1 MFSMLESS
9 APEPE
14 DEFPDDLTPR
24 PLEDLLDDRDMPPP
38 PMIQITPLSLN
49 SIWDSDMVMKYTDDV
64 TGRKKWR
71 CGHCG
76 QEWFEHNAT
85 KALGHVVGIVKD
97 IKSCKGVI
105 APRYKEAYI
114 NLYRTKYDTKAF
126 QRQTIAKLNA
136 SLDTTDLRTIS
147 TLSERGKKRGVS
159 LEVLDVTD
167 SSPITNSVTTA
178 SLSSASNKKRKG
190 TLQTLL
196 SSQFH
201 SSVGVRSHPDAVRA
215 ANVAFAHFISAN
227 SLAFRLGECILLR
240 RFVRAVQQCGPEY
253 KPPDRMEVGGKLLD
267 ATFESYYR
275 EEVSKLFEDPDMYSI
290 SVYGDGATIK
300 TTPLIN
306 VLACSPGNPACVLD
320 VIDCS
325 AHMSKGGRKDARFIA
340 TEMLQVLRT
349 LENIKKHSVTQI
361 MFDGASNVQKAGAII
376 SQHYPCAVVEHGAEH
391 VVSLIVEKLMVM
403 PCLREYGKLCKV
415 VSFS

>member
-1 MFSMLESS
+1 M
-9 APEPE
+9 
-14 DEFPDDLTPR
+14 
-24 PLEDLLDDRDMPPP
+24 
-38 PMIQITPLSLN
+38 
-49 SIWDSDMVMKYTDDV
+49 
-64 TGRKKWR
+64 
-71 CGHCG
+71 
-76 QEWFEHNAT
+76 

-178 SLSSASNKKRKG
+178 SLSSASNKKQKG

-215 ANVAFAHFISAN
+215 ANVAFAHFI
-227 SLAFRLGECILLR
+227 L
-240 RFVRAVQQCGPEY
+240 
-253 KPPDRMEVGGKLLD
+253 
-267 ATFESYYR
+267 
-275 EEVSKLFEDPDMYSI
+275 
-290 SVYGDGATIK
+290 
-300 TTPLIN
+300 
-306 VLACSPGNPACVLD
+306 
-320 VIDCS
+320 
-325 AHMSKGGRKDARFIA
+325 
-340 TEMLQVLRT
+340 
-349 LENIKKHSVTQI
+349 HSGLVN
-361 MFDGASNVQKAGAII
+361 AS
-376 SQHYPCAVVEHGAEH
+376 
-391 VVSLIVEKLMVM
+391 
-403 PCLREYGKLCKV
+403 
-415 VSFS
+415 F